1 MTTRYEA
8 YLVFNAEIV
17 DVVRYTEG
25 EIRTPGHVTENENF
39 RFCYVREQV
48 SFGKLPWVARM
59 GEERAVYRVLVGKP
73 EGKSSMGRPMRR
85 WVDDIRMDIQEVGC
99 GYMEW
104 IGLVQDRDSWRTF
117 VRAVMNLQVP

>member
-17 DVVRYTEG
+17 DVRHTKG
-25 EIRTPGHVTENENF
+25 EIRTPGHVTENENY
-39 RFCYVREQV
+39 RFYYVCEQV

-73 EGKSSMGRPMRR
+73 EGKRPLGRPKCR
-85 WVDDIRMDIQEVGC
+85 WVDNIRLDLQEVGC
-99 GYMEW
+99 GYVDW
-104 IGLVQDRDSWRTF
+104 IGLAQDRDRWRT
-117 VRAVMNLQVP
+117 VVSAVMNLRVP